1 MMASL
6 GETGEMK
13 SPGYPLGYP
22 DGISCNF
29 HFPLIEVGK
38 FIHIYFEDFQL
49 EQIQHYGKWKSIMNK
64 VEEHFKEQIDFIQ
77 KFHIHSC
84 GGLSLPTNYLR

>member
-1 MMASL
+1 MIASL

-22 DGISCNF
+22 DGVSCNF

-49 EQIQHYGKWKSIMNK
+49 EQIQHYGKRNK
-64 VEEHFKEQIDFIQ
+64 QSMMKNSSNI
-77 KFHIHSC
+77 
-84 GGLSLPTNYLR
+84 SL

>member
-22 DGISCNF
+22 DGISCTF

-49 EQIQHYGKWKSIMNK
+49 EQIQHYGK
-64 VEEHFKEQIDFIQ
+64 
-77 KFHIHSC
+77 
-84 GGLSLPTNYLR
+84 